1 MAHQEL
7 EEPAYDCGSLFSSQ
21 SHREGEAVG
30 FTPGGA
36 LDLTTGWDFRKKSHQ
51 QAALRLIRDQ
61 QPVLVILSPPCT
73 TFSPLRFLSN
83 HKRNPEVV
91 AEEEDEGLEHVRF
104 SGLIAKIQHRGGR
117 GFLFEHPGCNFLEDI
132 GTSGTARTS
141 RCLCGP
147 SRFMQIRV
155 ENYKGTPSTE
165 AYTSSHQ
172 CGGAGKHPEPQM
184 RDITPNI
191 NRCFLAR
198 PARSEVHPCLRRCNP
213 SRTTTACTSLGEI
226 QQSCS
231 RLLGDHGHLGHP
243 ASSSSSTSALCAH
256 WCCRLSSGCC
266 QHLISQKYNYENPQG
281 PSANHS
287 RQLAN
292 HCDAPPIY
300 EIRVDRDY
308 ILSCP
313 RVNFTSQ

>member
-1 MAHQEL
+1 M
-7 EEPAYDCGSLFSSQ
+7 
-21 SHREGEAVG
+21 
-30 FTPGGA
+30 
-36 LDLTTGWDFRKKSHQ
+36 
-51 QAALRLIRDQ
+51 
-61 QPVLVILSPPCT
+61 
-73 TFSPLRFLSN
+73 
-83 HKRNPEVV
+83 
-91 AEEEDEGLEHVRF
+91 
-104 SGLIAKIQHRGGR
+104 
-117 GFLFEHPGCNFLEDI
+117 EDI
-132 GTSGTARTS
+132 GTSGTMRTS

-147 SRFMQIRV
+147 SGFMQIRV

-184 RDITPNI
+184 RGISRQTSTAAFW
-191 NRCFLAR
+191 RGQAC
-198 PARSEVHPCLRRCNP
+198 SEVHPGLRRCNP

-256 WCCRLSSGCC
+256 WCSRLSSGCC
-266 QHLISQKYNYENPQG
+266 QHFISQNYNYENHQG